1 MDFIAAGLGAWSGL
15 GLGIIA
21 TVILHILKIISLIT
35 G

>member
-1 MDFIAAGLGAWSGL
+1 MDFIAAGIGARAGL

-21 TVILHILKIISLIT
+21 TVILHMLKIISLIT